1 MYVNIGKQLEIKDI
15 VVGSAAQAVGNIV
28 DVSKK

>member
-1 MYVNIGKQLEIKDI
+1 MYVNIGKQLEINDA
-15 VVGSAAQAVGNIV
+15 VVGCEAQAVGNIV